1 MTLSVNDIAT
11 DTDLENTVGSAERL
25 RAMQPVTAKRDAD
38 RAQGLLDTL
47 EALKGRSPPIYDS
60 MLSTPSELKDA
71 VVYRT
76 LTLMARKARNV
87 VGDTWDALAAD
98 YDREYSRAV
107 KRAFTVS
114 SGVRGPSGRSV
125 ALERR

>member
-1 MTLSVNDIAT
+1 MTLDVNSIAT
-11 DTDLENTVGSAERL
+11 DADLENTVGSAERL
-25 RAMQPVTAKRDAD
+25 KAMQPVLTKRDMD
-38 RAQGLLDTL
+38 RAQGLADAL
-47 EALKGRSPPIYDS
+47 EALKGRSPPIYGS
-60 MLSTPSELKDA
+60 MLSVPAEIKDA
-71 VVYRT
+71 VVYRA

-87 VGDTWDALAAD
+87 KGDTWDALADD
-98 YDREYSRAV
+98 YDREFSRAI